1 MKDWLSSHQVLCLHT
16 WCYTSNITDYWYI
29 SLNEKKVSSEH
40 GEENGYQL
48 RGESNFVFALVYIA
62 APCDWLGSLATVSK
76 PIRSMNH
83 NQLQRA
89 RTRLFSR
96 AWSRVQH

>member
-1 MKDWLSSHQVLCLHT
+1 M
-16 WCYTSNITDYWYI
+16 
-29 SLNEKKVSSEH
+29 SSEH
-40 GEENGYQL
+40 GKENGYQL

-83 NQLQRA
+83 NQLHLETYRK
-89 RTRLFSR
+89 FKCSR
-96 AWSRVQH
+96 KKVAPSINNS

>member
-1 MKDWLSSHQVLCLHT
+1 M
-16 WCYTSNITDYWYI
+16 
-29 SLNEKKVSSEH
+29 SSEH

-83 NQLQRA
+83 NQLQV
-89 RTRLFSR
+89 RTRVCFPALGVGYNINF
-96 AWSRVQH
+96 VI